1 MENKM
6 TKRTISQ
13 RINARLREPDDA
25 VFEDGKWRFWFV
37 LVFGLSLGSAIGTAY
52 IFPGAVGSLT
62 LSMMVLLVWIFIGAL
77 HYSGSKDPRL
87 ARVVSA
93 LDSAA
98 LVFVIAH
105 FCFVMGVLGHLLTVR
120 GVESKYDREMEV
132 YNAKAADVSKDN
144 VEIAKSNE
152 KVSADNLKAE
162 RLRNDAAYQLRRAS
176 EASGGRVSV
185 GSQAASGAGVSPSL
199 STNAVQLKE
208 PDRPKESS
216 VAFLQGWEWWIRA
229 ANFGELILA
238 AVTLIY
244 IRNRSAKFNAGSYVA
259 GSELLERRGEDFPAE
274 LDVRDRGDS
283 RGPRFVTKRQKT
295 TVATVA
301 HDRES
306 ALRALRDHL
315 GVIASYLPGRWF
327 RADLIKGGVS
337 IRLYERDG
345 QRRESTIAETRQSNK
360 LLDAVDRPD
369 FRARLIDELKRQ
381 GFPIEKGGE

>member
-1 MENKM
+1 MENK
-6 TKRTISQ
+6 TKKPTISE

-208 PDRPKESS
+208 PDKPKESS

-238 AVTLIY
+238 AITLIY
-244 IRNRSAKFNAGSYVA
+244 IRNRSAKFNAQGV
-259 GSELLERRGEDFPAE
+259 SEPVLP
-274 LDVRDRGDS
+274 
-283 RGPRFVTKRQKT
+283 
-295 TVATVA
+295 VATGVA
-301 HDRES
+301 KHPALQP
-306 ALRALRDHL
+306 ALRAPDAKKATSVATGERSDWRKAAAETLREHL
-315 GVIASYLPGRWF
+315 SVIAFQHPGRWF
-327 RADLIKGGVS
+327 KVDLIEPEGVW
-337 IRLYERDG
+337 IRFCGRVLG
-345 QRRESTIAETRQSNK
+345 REKTLKKTKQSDK
-360 LLDAVDRPD
+360 LLRAVDRSD
-369 FRARLIDELKRQ
+369 FRARLIDELIHQ
-381 GFPIEKGGE
+381 GFPIGKGGE